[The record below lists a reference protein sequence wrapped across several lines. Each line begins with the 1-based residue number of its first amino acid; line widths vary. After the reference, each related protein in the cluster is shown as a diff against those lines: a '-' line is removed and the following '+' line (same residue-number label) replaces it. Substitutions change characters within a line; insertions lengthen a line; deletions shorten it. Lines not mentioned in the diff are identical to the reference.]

1 MNETVSGK
9 LECVVE
15 YDYDSQ
21 LGDELS
27 IRVGDVITDIETME
41 GGWWKGNLRGKIG
54 MFPDNF
60 VKLLP
65 NPKKGTSHET
75 EKKCH
80 VLFSYSAAHDDELSL
95 EVGDIVEYMADVEE
109 GWYKGRLNGRVG
121 VFPSNFVEICNITTS
136 TTNCDNK
143 INNSV
148 KTVNEEETKKKLSEL
163 NLSNGKLSSRPADKV
178 SESTA
183 PDLTLTNG
191 SSPPSSGA
199 MTTSERL
206 LRNTEPAPGAAP
218 RLPPKPVKDQCI
230 VLFPYSAQNQDELTL
245 VEGEV
250 ITILSR
256 NIEDAGWWRGEL
268 NGKQGVFPDNFV
280 KVIITDTQESV
291 NDFNNKIKSNS
302 ITTNKVEKQLSDK
315 KPQNISTD
323 VDKDTSSKVR
333 DKNSS
338 EKVGYSSPVHTSSNS
353 VPAKTS
359 SSPLASPGSGSGA
372 LATKSNSSSKLTR
385 TSSEKSASNNQT
397 ATNMLS
403 ANSSTRSTTEDSI
416 KTQSSSN
423 VSEKKALFSAK
434 NEDRVTKKPSIP
446 TLNKQSNNS
455 VDNLKS
461 NPSTKSEPTTNDNNV
476 VLRKEKSS
484 IGFEEVNRDQPLTNL
499 TASRVK
505 APKRRPPSNVFL
517 KENLQDEASHSDS
530 DRDEESSKKK
540 DIFAAKIDSIK
551 EKDQVRSKSDGGNSS
566 GKPFVPGK
574 LGVPVFPVKDIGK
587 VKEDVTKV
595 QSATNVAKEESP
607 IKNIWLEELSR
618 KQANRKSMSALGEK
632 KQEVKSESSGKPA
645 IPSKPLDTRKSLSNL
660 IRRPNSFGDKTGQAQ
675 SKPQVS
681 EIRSVLGKTGSNSAL
696 HEARHQN
703 RSEST
708 RKFSSGERARKDSAN
723 KDTSLDYSSPKKTS
737 DDRVSQGG
745 KTRDL
750 LRSTSK
756 EGVRESKETLN
767 VKETDKKK
775 TELSRKSSDSSK
787 GSDTNPIVHSK
798 NLGRHG
804 TWAFTSPE
812 RPSDLQK
819 LEPSRSKL
827 DIMSTKSESRLDSPV
842 KSVSSS
848 SSNNFKS
855 LDTHEESGFVVVEAA
870 NEAMASL
877 WAQDLG
883 GQQPKPPIREKHISG
898 ATSIA
903 SSGQDHVKL
912 LEKRVEELEKTLSRV
927 ETSFMTEMTN
937 LSAQLELERTKRI
950 ELEQDLAKL
959 NRIVNTKI

>member
-1 MNETVSGK
+1 MNETVSSK

-27 IRVGDVITDIETME
+27 IRVGDVITDIQTME
-41 GGWWKGNLRGKIG
+41 GGWWKGTLRGKVG

-121 VFPSNFVEICNITTS
+121 VFPSNFVEICNTTNN
-136 TTNCDNK
+136 TNCDNK
-143 INNSV
+143 INDSV
-148 KTVNEEETKKKLSEL
+148 KSVDEEETKMKYSEI
-163 NLSNGKLSSRPADKV
+163 NLSNGKLSSRPADKIG
-178 SESTA
+178 ESAA

-191 SSPPSSGA
+191 SSSGA

-245 VEGEV
+245 VEGEM

-280 KVIITDTQESV
+280 KVIVSDTQETV
-291 NDFNNKIKSNS
+291 NVSINKSKSNN
-302 ITTNKVEKQLSDK
+302 ITTNKLEKQLSDK
-315 KPQNISTD
+315 KPQNISAD
-323 VDKDTSSKVR
+323 VDKDTSSKAQ
-333 DKNSS
+333 DKKSS
-338 EKVGYSSPVHTSSNS
+338 EKAEYSSPVHSTSNS
-353 VPAKTS
+353 VPDKTIV
-359 SSPLASPGSGSGA
+359 SPTGSPGSGSVV
-372 LATKSNSSSKLTR
+372 LAKSNSNSKLTR
-385 TSSEKSASNNQT
+385 TSSDRTASASNGQT
-397 ATNMLS
+397 AEKMLS
-403 ANSSTRSTTEDSI
+403 ATSSVRSATEDLV
-416 KTQSSSN
+416 KTPSSSN

-434 NEDRVTKKPSIP
+434 NEDRVTKKPAIP
-446 TLNKQSNNS
+446 TLTKQSNNS

-461 NPSTKSEPTTNDNNV
+461 THPTKSDANNDNNV
-476 VLRKEKSS
+476 VLRKEKSI
-484 IGFEEVNRDQPLTNL
+484 IGFEDVNRDQPLTNL

-517 KENLQDEASHSDS
+517 KESVQDEASHSES
-530 DRDEESSKKK
+530 DREEESSKKK
-540 DIFAAKIDSIK
+540 DMLPANTDTIK
-551 EKDQVRSKSDGGNSS
+551 DKDPVRSKSDGGNSP

-574 LGVPVFPVKDIGK
+574 LGVPVFPVKDTSKGK
-587 VKEDVTKV
+587 DDITK
-595 QSATNVAKEESP
+595 ALANTNVAKEEKENP

-632 KQEVKSESSGKPA
+632 KQEGKLENAGKPA

-660 IRRPNSFGDKTGQAQ
+660 IRRPNSFGDKTGQTQ

-681 EIRSVLGKTGSNSAL
+681 EIRSVLGKTGSHSTL
-696 HEARHQN
+696 HEVRHHN
-703 RSEST
+703 KSDSV
-708 RKFSSGERARKDSAN
+708 KKISSGERVRKDSSS
-723 KDTSLDYSSPKKTS
+723 KDTSLDYGTSKKS
-737 DDRVSQGG
+737 LDDRVLPGG

-767 VKETDKKK
+767 ARETDKKK

-787 GSDTNPIVHSK
+787 SSDTNPIVHSK

-804 TWAFTSPE
+804 TWTFTSPE

-827 DIMSTKSESRLDSPV
+827 DLASTKSETRLDFPV
-842 KSVSSS
+842 KSISSS
-848 SSNNFKS
+848 NSNNFKS

-870 NEAMASL
+870 NEAMASV

-883 GQQPKPPIREKHISG
+883 GQQPKPPMREKHLSG
-898 ATSIA
+898 ATSIT
-903 SSGQDHVKL
+903 SSTQDQVKL
-912 LEKRVEELEKTLSRV
+912 LEKRVEELEKSLSRV
-927 ETSFMTEMTN
+927 ETSFRTEVTQ
-937 LSAQLELERTKRI
+937 LTGQLESERTKRI
-950 ELEQDLAKL
+950 ELEQELAKL